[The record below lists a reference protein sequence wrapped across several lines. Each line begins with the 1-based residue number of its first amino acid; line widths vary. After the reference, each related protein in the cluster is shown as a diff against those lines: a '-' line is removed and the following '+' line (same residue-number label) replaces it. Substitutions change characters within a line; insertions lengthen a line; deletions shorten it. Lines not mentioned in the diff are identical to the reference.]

1 MNPSVISATSPTS
14 ASSATHSSAPI
25 RTRPLH
31 DAHVLAL
38 LMLFFIGVAFPVAW
52 HTVVAWSLAMMVLAK
67 IQGMSWR
74 AILIRFGLALL
85 LSWSIWLWN
94 MIFVAERTD
103 ETMQK
108 ANQILLRVTTMT
120 WVALMSGTMV
130 NLRDV
135 VSTALQRGWLSMNVA
150 YALQLGFGA
159 IGLMRA
165 EIKRIMLS
173 AKLRGVS
180 WRERFLQW
188 LPILIFA
195 LRHATRGAMSLR
207 ARGLVEH
214 EAKKTFYYN
223 YQSTSRQQIA
233 AWLTLLLLIAIT
245 AISEWLRRYPV

>member
-1 MNPSVISATSPTS
+1 MNPLHTQSD
-14 ASSATHSSAPI
+14 API

-31 DAHVLAL
+31 DAHTLVLI
-38 LMLFFIGVAFPVAW
+38 MLFFIGVAFPVAW
-52 HTVVAWSLAMMVLAK
+52 HTVVAWSLAMMLLAK
-67 IQGMSWR
+67 IQGMRWR
-74 AILIRFGLALL
+74 DIWIRLGLALL

-94 MIFVAERTD
+94 IIFVAERSDDTV
-103 ETMQK
+103 QK

-120 WVALMSGTMV
+120 WVALLSGSML

-173 AKLRGVS
+173 AKLRGLT

-207 ARGLVEH
+207 ARGLAEH
-214 EAKKTFYYN
+214 EARKTFYYN
-223 YQSTSRQQIA
+223 YQSTRRQKWWSVVA
-233 AWLTLLLLIAIT
+233 LLIFIAIT
-245 AISEWLRRYPV
+245 IASERIA

>member
-1 MNPSVISATSPTS
+1 MNP
-14 ASSATHSSAPI
+14 SATHSPAPI
-25 RTRPLH
+25 RARPLH

-52 HTVVAWSLAMMVLAK
+52 HTVVAWSLAMMLLAK
-67 IQGMSWR
+67 VQGMRWR
-74 AILIRFGLALL
+74 AIVIRFGLALL

-103 ETMQK
+103 ETVQK

-135 VSTALQRGWLSMNVA
+135 VSTALQRSWLSMNVA

-173 AKLRGVS
+173 AKLRGLS
-180 WRERFLQW
+180 WRERFSQW

-207 ARGLVEH
+207 ARGLAEH
-214 EAKKTFYYN
+214 EARKTFYYN
-223 YQSTSRQQIA
+223 YQSTPQQKWCSAIA
-233 AWLTLLLLIAIT
+233 LLIFIAIT
-245 AISEWLRRYPV
+245 IASEWIA